1 MMIPNGNIP
10 PTPGQRFWL
19 LLKPD
24 RKEITNIY
32 IYAVFNGLV
41 YLSLPLGIQA
51 IINLIQGGRISTSW
65 VLLVSFV
72 IAGIAAMGLLQILQL
87 RITEV
92 LQQKIFTRAAFE
104 FAYRLPR
111 IKLEA
116 LYKHYAPELMNRFF
130 DTISIQKGLSKILID
145 FSAAIVQVVFGLL
158 VLSFY
163 HPFFIFFSLFLIIV
177 IYFIFSLTV
186 KRGLAT
192 SMEESKFKYKV
203 VHWLQEVARTNST
216 FKLAGSTDLHLSNTN
231 REVEGYLVARENHF
245 KILVKQYGIL
255 VAFKVLIATGLLAMG
270 GILVMEQELN
280 IGQFVASEIII
291 LLIMASVEKLVLN
304 MEVIYDVLTSLEKIG
319 QVTDL
324 ELEKNHGLSI
334 TENCETKG
342 LSVQFEEV
350 SFQYP
355 GNPKFTLQGINLAI
369 DAGERILITGK
380 NSSGK
385 NTLCALLAGLYDV
398 TSGQISYN
406 GFPKGNLE
414 LQSLRD
420 SVGTGLI
427 EEQQV
432 FSGTILENIAMGRK
446 NATFENV
453 KWAVQNVGLENFI
466 RQSKAGYETM
476 LDPTGMKLSKST
488 VQKLM
493 LARSIADKPK
503 LLILNQSFSAIEPAE
518 RIKIESFILDKTN
531 PWTLVVV
538 GLTPELADRTD
549 KIIILEKG
557 KIIESGSFDQLK
569 NYFSSNPDSHA

>member
-1 MMIPNGNIP
+1 MNLNSNNP
-10 PTPGQRFWL
+10 PSPGRRFWL

-24 RKEITNIY
+24 RREISNIY
-32 IYAVFNGLV
+32 IYAIFNGMV

-65 VLLVSFV
+65 VLLVAFV
-72 IAGIAAMGLLQILQL
+72 IAGIAAMGILQIFQL

-130 DTISIQKGLSKILID
+130 DTISVQKGLSKILIE
-145 FSAAIVQVVFGLL
+145 FSSAIVQIVFGLL

-163 HPFFIFFSLFLIIV
+163 HPFFIFFSLILIIV
-177 IYFIFSLTV
+177 LYFIFSFTV
-186 KRGLAT
+186 KQGLTT
-192 SMEESKFKYKV
+192 SLAESKYKYKV

-216 FKLAGSTDLHLSNTN
+216 FKLAGSTDLPLLKTN
-231 REVEGYLVARENHF
+231 KEVEGYLVARENHF

-324 ELEKNHGLSI
+324 ELEKNQGLSMN
-334 TENCETKG
+334 ENCETPG
-342 LSVQFEEV
+342 MTVLLEDV
-350 SFQYP
+350 SFKYP
-355 GNPKFTLQGINLAI
+355 GNPTYILQDINLSIAS
-369 DAGERILITGK
+369 GERLLITGK

-385 NTLCALLAGLYDV
+385 NTLCSLLAGLYDV
-398 TSGQISYN
+398 SAGHISYN
-406 GFPKGNLE
+406 GLPKGNLE

-420 SVGTGLI
+420 LVGAGLI

-453 KWAVQNVGLENFI
+453 KWAVENLGLESFI
-466 RQSKAGYETM
+466 RQSKDGYETR

-493 LARSIADKPK
+493 LARGIADKPK
-503 LLILNQSFSAIEPAE
+503 LLILNQSFSAIEQNE
-518 RIKIESFILDKTN
+518 RIKIESFILDKAN
-531 PWTLVVV
+531 PWTLAVI
-538 GLTPELADRTD
+538 GLSHELEHKTD
-549 KIIILEKG
+549 KVIILEQG
-557 KIIESGSFDQLK
+557 KIIHSGTYDQLK
-569 NYFSSNPDSHA
+569 NYLSINPDNHA

>member
-1 MMIPNGNIP
+1 MIPNGNIP

-334 TENCETKG
+334 TENCEANG

-355 GNPKFTLQGINLAI
+355 GNLKYTLQDINLTI
-369 DAGERILITGK
+369 EAGERILITGK

-453 KWAVQNVGLENFI
+453 KWAIQNVGLENFI

>member
-1 MMIPNGNIP
+1 MISETNTP
-10 PTPGQRFWL
+10 PTPGQRFWRL
-19 LLKPD
+19 LAPD

-72 IAGIAAMGLLQILQL
+72 IAGIAAMGVLQILQL

-116 LYKHYAPELMNRFF
+116 LYRHYAPELMNRFF

-216 FKLAGSTDLHLSNTN
+216 FKLAGTTDLPLTNTN
-231 REVEGYLVARENHF
+231 KEVEGYLVARENHF

-280 IGQFVASEIII
+280 IGQFVAAEIII

-324 ELEKNHGLSI
+324 ELEKNQGLSI
-334 TENCETKG
+334 EENCETSG
-342 LSVQFEEV
+342 LSVQLEDV
-350 SFQYP
+350 SFKYP
-355 GNPKFTLQGINLAI
+355 GNTKFTLQELNLNINP
-369 DAGERILITGK
+369 GERLLISGK

-385 NTLCALLAGLYDV
+385 NTLSALLAGLYDV
-398 TSGQISYN
+398 TSGHISYN
-406 GFPKGNLE
+406 GLPKGNLE

-420 SVGTGLI
+420 LVGAGLI

-453 KWAVQNVGLENFI
+453 KWAVANLGLENFI

-503 LLILNQSFSAIEPAE
+503 LLILNQSFSAIEQSE
-518 RIKIESFILDKTN
+518 RLKIEEFILDRSN
-531 PWTLVVV
+531 PWTLAVI
-538 GLTPELADRTD
+538 GLSHELAQKTD
-549 KIIILEKG
+549 KIIILEQG
-557 KIIESGSFDQLK
+557 KIIHSGTYDQLK
-569 NYFSSNPDSHA
+569 NHLSINPDNHA